1 MVVKLEEARFKTTMV
16 VLDPCMRNVN
26 QNGRAELVIAVL
38 TIHGTLHIR
47 IIVVHD
53 ARNDIVIVIAPG
65 LLKVVARDILD
76 VE

>member
-1 MVVKLEEARFKTTMV
+1 MVKLEETLLEAAMV

-26 QNGRAELVIAVL
+26 QNGLAELVIAIL